1 MGDSASEYVF
11 GSGEAELARLEL
23 QEGPAHD

>member
-1 MGDSASEYVF
+1 MGDSDSEYVF

-23 QEGPAHD
+23 QGGLAHD